1 MVTTTDIGEV
11 RASEG
16 KYAKVVKISWL
27 SVKITAYLVSISQLL
42 CLAFLYRWHFL
53 NKISLDWMLTGTL
66 TTQPS
71 TSRLSD
77 NPYMQLP
84 CASFEG
90 LKARLN
96 KELAYQEAYLRSR
109 ENQLFEGIKKVPV
122 REGNFEDTASVLL
135 LFLSSTLKID
145 CHKEIE
151 FQRFHHLGGKKVQK
165 SLES

>member
-1 MVTTTDIGEV
+1 MVKKTDIGEV

-16 KYAKVVKISWL
+16 KYAKVVKISRL
-27 SVKITAYLVSISQLL
+27 SVKITACLVSISQLL

-53 NKISLDWMLTGTL
+53 NKISLDWMLTL

-84 CASFEG
+84 CSSFEG
-90 LKARLN
+90 LKACLN
-96 KELAYQEAYLRSR
+96 KELAYQEAYLRRR

-122 REGNFEDTASVLL
+122 RESNFEDTASVLL

-145 CHKEIE
+145 CYKEVE